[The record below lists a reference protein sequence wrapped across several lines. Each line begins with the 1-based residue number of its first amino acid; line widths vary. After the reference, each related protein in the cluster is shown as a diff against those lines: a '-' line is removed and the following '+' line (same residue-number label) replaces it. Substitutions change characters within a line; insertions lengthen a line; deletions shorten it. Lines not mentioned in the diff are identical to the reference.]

1 MGLDFLYWMEIGERE
16 VDGDLGFRIGL
27 FELGPKDQ
35 VPRFPTIL
43 GKSSGLTSSLTSSY
57 VLCIYLFLPTAHSW
71 QLLNTD
77 RLPRRPGEETMHPT
91 SDANQRI
98 ARISA
103 HLQPS
108 NFQVSAFISLGN
120 CFCFLRNI
128 FHL

>member
-1 MGLDFLYWMEIGERE
+1 M
-16 VDGDLGFRIGL
+16 DGDLGFRIGL

-120 CFCFLRNI
+120 CFCFSCNI